1 MEDGRREGGRK
12 GEVGEVGGGS
22 EGGKC
27 AKTLDRREQGRG
39 RKCKSELMD
48 LRGVY
53 YFIRVYREYIFPD
66 YTGLRQVFGWYSFE
80 DEPWPWMKDL
90 QG

>member
-1 MEDGRREGGRK
+1 
-12 GEVGEVGGGS
+12 
-22 EGGKC
+22 
-27 AKTLDRREQGRG
+27 
-39 RKCKSELMD
+39 MD

-53 YFIRVYREYIFPD
+53 YFIRVYREYIFRD

-80 DEPWPWMKDL
+80 DEPWSWMKRDL